1 MASLGWQNGQHRRC
15 VRVLS
20 LLLLLL
26 TLAGCRI
33 WNKGKEYNAR
43 VKSSE
48 RFEELLQEHERN
60 LFLIPSHQLVYPLSE
75 ETDRDALSLK
85 LRREYDLYTG
95 KSYSAMIANAQS
107 ALDRADYSRASILLR
122 QLVRSDSFPSL
133 KWRASLIG
141 WDVANRTGDR
151 VAEEYFLKK
160 LSFVPF
166 SWEIRAIAGYE
177 QHGNKARLRPPYVSD
192 RSEESRAYFYLEQ
205 LAKSENDSITFLSL
219 WRKDFRETEPALGTK
234 KREPFGAVPL
244 FSLSAVKDREK
255 EIEKFRAVWGEIFE
269 EDNWF
274 RQYKR

>member
-15 VRVLS
+15 VRVL
-20 LLLLLL
+20 LFFILLL
-26 TLAGCRI
+26 TLSGCRI

-60 LFLIPSHQLVYPLSE
+60 LFLIPSHQLIYPLSE
-75 ETDRDALSLK
+75 EIDREALSSK

-95 KSYSAMIANAQS
+95 RSYSDLVANAQN
-107 ALDRADYSRASILLR
+107 ALDSADYNRASILFQ

-151 VAEEYFLKK
+151 TTEKYFLKK
-160 LSFVPF
+160 LSFIPF
-166 SWEIRAIAGYE
+166 SWEIRAIAGYQ
-177 QHGNKARLRPPYVSD
+177 QHGKKKRLCPPYVSD
-192 RSEESRAYFYLEQ
+192 RSEESRAYFYIEQ

-219 WRKDFRETEPALGTK
+219 WRKDFRETEPALAGK
-234 KREPFGAVPL
+234 KRDLFGAVSL
-244 FSLSAVKDREK
+244 FSLSAVRDREK
-255 EIEKFRAVWGEIFE
+255 EIEKFRSVWGEIFE